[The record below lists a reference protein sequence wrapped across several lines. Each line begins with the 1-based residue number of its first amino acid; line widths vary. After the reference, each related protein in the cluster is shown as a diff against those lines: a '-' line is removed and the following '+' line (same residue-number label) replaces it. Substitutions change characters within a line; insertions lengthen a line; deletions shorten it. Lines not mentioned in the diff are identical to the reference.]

1 MRVTF
6 QHSIFLCPIP
16 HKILQIK
23 TYRSIIMFVVVFGCE
38 PLISYPKRGIQTE
51 LSYEQTTPSAE
62 ETTEV
67 WRKLQSEAHL

>member
-1 MRVTF
+1 
-6 QHSIFLCPIP
+6 
-16 HKILQIK
+16 
-23 TYRSIIMFVVVFGCE
+23 MFVVVFGCE